1 MQIARLFLL
10 SCQKVISMSAPTRRT
25 FIMKTAGLARKVSAW
40 GLLALMS
47 AGAVQ
52 AAEARYPKRPI
63 RLVVPFTPGG
73 STDIVARVMADAMQ
87 ASLGQPVVVE
97 NRAGASGL
105 LGAEA
110 VAHSAPDG
118 YTIGLGTISTLVVNP
133 IMLAQ
138 TARLNPAKA
147 FVPVVALASI
157 PSVFSVH
164 PSLGV
169 NNYAQFVSV
178 VRAQPGQ
185 LNIGSAG
192 MGSIGHL
199 IAERMNADLKIKLH
213 HIPYKGQG
221 PVVSS
226 ALSGETQVLS
236 DQYPSS
242 APYVAAARLIPLAV
256 AAQERLPGLPQV
268 PTFTELGYPELNDL
282 AITWF
287 GIVAPAGTPQAL
299 VLTLNKAANAAL
311 QSAEVQERLQSMNV
325 KALGGSPSQL
335 TRLIEEAN
343 RAVRQTVQEQ
353 GLKPIK
359 AR

>member
-1 MQIARLFLL
+1 MP
-10 SCQKVISMSAPTRRT
+10 VPTRRT
-25 FIMKTAGLARKVSAW
+25 FIMKTAGLARKVSGW

-47 AGAVQ
+47 AGAVH
-52 AAEARYPKRPI
+52 AADARYPKRPV

-133 IMLAQ
+133 VMLAQ
-138 TARLNPAKA
+138 SARLNPAKA

-178 VRAQPGQ
+178 VRAQSGQ
-185 LNIGSAG
+185 HNIGSAG

-242 APYVAAARLIPLAV
+242 APYVAAARLIPFAV
-256 AAQERLPGLPQV
+256 AAQERLPALPQV
-268 PTFTELGYPELNDL
+268 PTFTELGYPDLNDL

-287 GIVAPAGTPQAL
+287 GIVAPAGTPPAVIL
-299 VLTLNKAANAAL
+299 KLNKAANDAL
-311 QSAEVQERLQSMNV
+311 QRAEVQERLQSMNV
-325 KALGGSPSQL
+325 KALGGAPSHL

-343 RAVRQTVQEQ
+343 RTVRQMVQEQ

-359 AR
+359 VR